1 MPIDYPY
8 DSLRDEDEFASL
20 LDAYE
25 TAVTLESV
33 DTFWQKN
40 TCSLE
45 MQSRVTLAYCDVSRI
60 NEYFYSR
67 HSIRDRKDLSSSER
81 QLDQDFFPVTAASI
95 GLPDRFQI
103 KGELGSGGFG
113 IVFHAYDQWM
123 KRDVAIKI
131 LRPELLGNTKIRMRF
146 LRESQA
152 AARLNHPCIV
162 RILEATDTPSAT
174 WQVCERV
181 EGAPLSAHI
190 AHAFIDHRVAATLTR
205 DLVDAIAHAHAN
217 NVLHRDIKPDNIM
230 VDCSPGEALESAT
243 LRLADFGLARLTDI
257 DVTRMSVL
265 GTLVGTPRYMAPEQL
280 LGDVDQHGAGT
291 DIYSIGMVLYEM
303 LTGQSPFRDE
313 LTLQERLADVD
324 QTIPSVRKS
333 RPEVPRDLA
342 TICSK
347 CLENRVADR
356 YLTAVELR
364 DDIDRYLRG
373 ESTKARPLP
382 VHEQLWR
389 WATRHQ
395 ALAAIVS
402 VLFVA
407 TFVILG
413 QALRNNAIVRLQN
426 DQLSQANIML
436 LIEEKRALA
445 SAGFADELRKEAI
458 AKQVL
463 FEELAWRKGIRE
475 AYTAWQR
482 RDYAEVRD
490 LMSSLQLSHP
500 SSTSRIEW
508 RLLRADVDKHMK
520 LLLELPCAINEVRAV
535 PNSPLVAAAADDGKI
550 YLVDIEKATTE
561 LVISTGIKSLNALAI
576 SRDGRM
582 IATGGAMDPD
592 LDLAIPKIFDLRSGA
607 LVHEL
612 PAQVTTIES
621 LEFSA
626 ENQWLACGTR
636 YQDVKIIDI
645 KTGEMASLPASRRN
659 TWLATS
665 PDGKKIAAQAS
676 NNSVLVAD
684 FEPPFAASEIRHDSE
699 TDCSAWQPD
708 GSGLIHATKA
718 GGLDIIMP
726 GKTSSTIVLKGAS
739 SVHEFSSI
747 VQTEEY
753 IAGGLKSGEVV
764 VLPCSAVRSD
774 ALHLTSRISDA
785 PITSVAVI
793 GKWLVGATYRGELIR
808 QQIRDSRSDYV
819 SYGTEA
825 ELLPFPT
832 ATEWSRDGEY
842 ALVANRAGEILR
854 VATELRG
861 STKNEMGTSNR
872 TNPAPMPSNFDVSQF
887 RQMTKRASSRLNPIV
902 TLPGIVIQSL
912 AISPDLHTCAVGT
925 VGHGLTIYA
934 NQPNQ
939 LCAVPLHHIAAEN
952 LSYAIDDI
960 EYSPDSSKL
969 AWTGSDSQLHIA
981 NFGEDGLEVHNHML
995 SGFGDCLAWS
1005 PDGRRLAAGGYNPKL
1020 VELELA
1026 TNKLTTLADY
1036 GIPIECLSYNAQGHI
1051 VSGHR
1056 DGIIRFY
1063 NRETDDIKVLQLHP
1077 VAIRGVTIINGGQIG
1092 LSVDI
1097 ESNVAI
1103 WFAENGE
1110 RIGLIENDTKPQ
1122 YGVFTMSP
1130 KLWIDPSIR
1139 LDLLHNNLDAT
1150 TSLETW
1156 DLTD

>member
-1 MPIDYPY
+1 MPIDCPD

-25 TAVTLESV
+25 AAVALESV

-45 MQSRVTLAYCDVSRI
+45 MQSRVTLAHRDVLRI

-67 HSIRDRKDLSSSER
+67 HSIRDRKDFSLAER
-81 QLDQDFFPVTAASI
+81 QLDQDSFPVTAASI

-162 RILEATDTPSAT
+162 RILEATDTPAAT

-190 AHAFIDHRVAATLTR
+190 AHASIAHRVAARLTR
-205 DLVDAIAHAHAN
+205 DLVDAIAHAHSS

-230 VDCSPGEALESAT
+230 VDRSPGEELESAT

-303 LTGQSPFRDE
+303 LTGQSPFPDG
-313 LTLQERLADVD
+313 LTLQERLADVY

-333 RPEVPRDLA
+333 RPDVSRDLA

-347 CLENRVADR
+347 CLENGVADR

-373 ESTKARPLP
+373 ESTKARPLC

-395 ALAAIVS
+395 ALAAILL
-402 VLFVA
+402 VLVVA
-407 TFVILG
+407 TSVILG
-413 QALRNNAIVRLQN
+413 QAFRDNVIFRLQN

-436 LIEEKRALA
+436 SIEEKRALA
-445 SAGFADELRKEAI
+445 SAGFADELRKKAI

-463 FEELAWRKGIRE
+463 FEELAWKKGIRE

-490 LMSSLQLSHP
+490 LVSSLQLSHP
-500 SSTSRIEW
+500 NSTSRVEW

-535 PNSPLVAAAADDGKI
+535 PNSLLVAAAAADGKI
-550 YLVDIEKATTE
+550 YFVDMEKATTE
-561 LVISTGIKSLNALAI
+561 LIISTGIKSLNALAI
-576 SRDGRM
+576 SRDGSM
-582 IATGGAMDPD
+582 VATGGEMDPD
-592 LDLAIPKIFDLRSGA
+592 LDLAIPKIFDARTGA
-607 LVHEL
+607 LLHEL

-636 YQDVKIIDI
+636 YEDVKIIEI
-645 KTGEMASLPASRRN
+645 KTGEIVSLPASRRN
-659 TWLATS
+659 TWLAAS
-665 PDGKKIAAQAS
+665 PDGKKIAAQAT
-676 NNSVLVAD
+676 NKSVLVAD
-684 FEPPFAASEIRHDSE
+684 FEPPFAASEVQHDNE
-699 TDCSAWQPD
+699 TECSAWQPD
-708 GSGLIHATKA
+708 GSGLIHATRA
-718 GGLDIIMP
+718 GGLDIIMN
-726 GKTSSTIVLKGAS
+726 GKTSSIVLKGVS

-753 IAGGLKSGEVV
+753 FAGGLKSGEVV
-764 VLPCSAVRSD
+764 VLPRSVNRSD
-774 ALHLTSRISDA
+774 ALYFTSRISNA

-793 GKWLVGATYRGELIR
+793 GKWLVGATHRGELIR
-808 QQIRDSRSDYV
+808 QRIRDSSSD
-819 SYGTEA
+819 SARYGTDA
-825 ELLPFPT
+825 ELLPFPS
-832 ATEWSRDGEY
+832 AAEWSPDGDY
-842 ALVANRAGEILR
+842 ALVANRAGEILQ
-854 VATELRG
+854 VATEFRG
-861 STKNEMGTSNR
+861 STKNELGASNR
-872 TNPAPMPSNFDVSQF
+872 TNPAPKHLNIDVSQF
-887 RQMTKRASSRLNPIV
+887 REMSDRASLMLNPIV
-902 TLPGIVIQSL
+902 TLPGIEIHSL

-939 LCAVPLHHIAAEN
+939 LCAVPLHHIKAEDPIH
-952 LSYAIDDI
+952 AIDDLA
-960 EYSPDSSKL
+960 YSPDSAKL
-969 AWTGSDSQLHIA
+969 AWTGKDSQLHVA
-981 NFGEDGLEVHNHML
+981 SFAEDGLEVQNHTL
-995 SGFGDCLAWS
+995 PGNGYCLAWS
-1005 PDGRRLAAGGYNPKL
+1005 PDGQRLAAGGHNPKL

-1026 TNKLTTLADY
+1026 TNQVTTLADY
-1036 GIPIECLSYNAQGHI
+1036 GTSIQCLSYNAQGHI
-1051 VSGHR
+1051 VSGHT

-1063 NRETDDIKVLQLHP
+1063 NRETGDIKVLQLHP
-1077 VAIRGVTIINGGQIG
+1077 VAIRGLTIINDGQIG

-1110 RIGLIENDTKPQ
+1110 RIGLLENDTKHQ
-1122 YGVFTMSP
+1122 YGKFTMSP

-1150 TSLETW
+1150 TSVETW